1 MVVLQKRTQLVA
13 FRVSETEYD
22 ALLQSCRA
30 AGARSLADFARDTVL
45 QRTKTMDA
53 QSGTL
58 HGDLRSVAHTLG
70 ELDATLD
77 MARKH
82 IREVLGPVGEEED
95 GQQTRADQIAQGD
108 SGHANS

>member
-13 FRVSETEYD
+13 FRVSEVEYN
-22 ALLQSCRA
+22 ALLQSCQA

-45 QRTKTMDA
+45 QRTKAIDA

-77 MARKH
+77 LARRR
-82 IREVLGPVGEEED
+82 IREVLGPAGEDDAGPQSRVEETTHSD
-95 GQQTRADQIAQGD
+95 PGRA
-108 SGHANS
+108 S